1 MLRVSSLA
9 YKKPRHAVEPDFP
22 DARFQVRLVVRR
34 DCRHNFKVFGRL
46 VVYDVQNVVYGYY
59 ADNSV
64 FAVNDRQRNK
74 VVFSDCVGRFL
85 LRRMRVYR
93 NYADGHNF
101 VYFCVGLRQEQIL
114 D

>member
-1 MLRVSSLA
+1 MSIRSHGTRLSQIFQTLVFKYGLSLGVIAAIISKSS
-9 YKKPRHAVEPDFP
+9 
-22 DARFQVRLVVRR
+22 
-34 DCRHNFKVFGRL
+34 GRL

-85 LRRMRVYR
+85 LRRVRVYR
-93 NYADGHNF
+93 NYTDGHNF
-101 VYFCVGLRQEQIL
+101 VYFLCRAAPRANP
-114 D
+114 